1 MGCSQSS
8 TEAAVSP
15 SKKVV
20 RSKALSKSPQPSNK
34 KADNS
39 PLPRSPG
46 KDNKAIKNNDTK

>member
-46 KDNKAIKNNDTK
+46 KDNKAIKNKDTK